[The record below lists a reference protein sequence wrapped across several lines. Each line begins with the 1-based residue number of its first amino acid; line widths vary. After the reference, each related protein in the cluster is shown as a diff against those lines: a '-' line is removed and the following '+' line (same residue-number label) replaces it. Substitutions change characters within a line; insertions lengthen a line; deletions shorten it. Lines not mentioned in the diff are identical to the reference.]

1 MTYILKYAYNRI
13 RKGKEINIMTTY
25 RNTITGE
32 IFTLEEIRES
42 YEEFFWDMR
51 TEYDSFEDWFE
62 AMCRRG
68 DFEEIE
74 N

>member
-1 MTYILKYAYNRI
+1 
-13 RKGKEINIMTTY
+13 MTTY